1 MSRNNSRRQSQQLSF
16 GEIQS
21 QADDY
26 KRLRDE
32 HNIKTKELFK
42 YLNSTNKEIE
52 QYRKEAKDLRKNRD
66 EINQKIKVK
75 KKKKYELI
83 DKIKEYKNKRNNLK
97 SKDKANGKNY
107 SLIKKY
113 EAETE
118 RLERSIETDQL
129 TIKEENRI
137 IERITELAE
146 KRKELLKYMEEN
158 DELFQIEKDIESIGI
173 ELDNIKENFNVL
185 SKESQE
191 YHEKMVTLYKEI
203 DYINDQRK
211 IKEEEL
217 IINKVKADEYHEL
230 FIKMLNQKKRV
241 RKPKKHYAYK
251 KQMERKTIED
261 EIIKKNLAAAIE
273 KQKKGQRL
281 NMFEARLLLEKGTK
295 EE

>member
-1 MSRNNSRRQSQQLSF
+1 MSRNNSRRQPQHLSF

-26 KRLRDE
+26 KKLRDE
-32 HNIKTKELFK
+32 LNEKTKQIFK

-66 EINQKIKVK
+66 EINQKIKEL
-75 KKKKYELI
+75 KKKKYKLI
-83 DKIKEYKNKRNNLK
+83 DKIKELKNQRNNLK
-97 SKDKANGKNY
+97 SKDKVNGKNY

-158 DELFQIEKDIESIGI
+158 DELYQTEKDIDSIGI
-173 ELDNIKENFNVL
+173 ELDNIKIDFDVL

-191 YHEKMVTLYKEI
+191 YHEKMITLYKEI
-203 DYINDQRK
+203 DYIIDKRK
-211 IKEEEL
+211 FKEEEL
-217 IINKVKADEYHEL
+217 INNKIKADEYHEL

-241 RKPKKHYAYK
+241 RKPKKLYAYK
-251 KQMERKTIED
+251 RQMERKTIED

-273 KQKKGQRL
+273 KQKKGQKL
-281 NMFEARLLLEKGTK
+281 NMFEARLLLERGTK
-295 EE
+295 EK

>member
-66 EINQKIKVK
+66 EINQKIKEK

>member
-1 MSRNNSRRQSQQLSF
+1 MSKNNSRKQSQQLSF

-21 QADDY
+21 QAEDY

-66 EINQKIKVK
+66 EINQKIKSI

-83 DKIKEYKNKRNNLK
+83 DKIKELKNKRNNLK
-97 SKDKANGKNY
+97 SKDKANGNNY

-118 RLERSIETDQL
+118 YLERSIETDQL

-137 IERITELAE
+137 IERITELGE
-146 KRKELLKYMEEN
+146 KGKELLKYMEEN
-158 DELFQIEKDIESIGI
+158 DELFQIEKDIESIEI
-173 ELDNIKENFNVL
+173 ELDNIKENFDVL

-203 DYINDQRK
+203 DYTNDQRK

-217 IINKVKADEYHEL
+217 INNKVKADEYHEL

-241 RKPKKHYAYK
+241 RKPKKPYAYK

-273 KQKKGQRL
+273 KQKKGERL
-281 NMFEARLLLEKGTK
+281 SMFEARLLLEKGSK
-295 EE
+295 EF

>member
-1 MSRNNSRRQSQQLSF
+1 MSRNNSRRQPQQLSF

-26 KRLRDE
+26 KKLRDE
-32 HNIKTKELFK
+32 LNEKTKQIFK

-52 QYRKEAKDLRKNRD
+52 QYRKKAKDLRKNRD
-66 EINQKIKVK
+66 EINQKIKEL
-75 KKKKYELI
+75 KKKKYKLI
-83 DKIKEYKNKRNNLK
+83 DKIKELINQRNNLK
-97 SKDKANGKNY
+97 SKDKVNGKNY

-158 DELFQIEKDIESIGI
+158 DELYQTEKDIDSIGI
-173 ELDNIKENFNVL
+173 ELDNIKVNL
-185 SKESQE
+185 DILPKESQE
-191 YHEKMVTLYKEI
+191 YHEKMITLYKEI
-203 DYINDQRK
+203 DYIIDQRK
-211 IKEEEL
+211 NKEEEL
-217 IINKVKADEYHEL
+217 INNKIKADEYHEL

-241 RKPKKHYAYK
+241 RKPKKLYAYK
-251 KQMERKTIED
+251 RQMERKTIED

-273 KQKKGQRL
+273 KQKKGQKL
-281 NMFEARLLLEKGTK
+281 NMFEARLLLERGTK
-295 EE
+295 EK

>member
-1 MSRNNSRRQSQQLSF
+1 MSKNNSRKQSQQLSF

-21 QADDY
+21 QAEDY

-66 EINQKIKVK
+66 EINQKIKSI

-83 DKIKEYKNKRNNLK
+83 DKIKELKNKRNNLK
-97 SKDKANGKNY
+97 SKDKANGNNY

-118 RLERSIETDQL
+118 YLERSIETDQL

-137 IERITELAE
+137 IERITELGE
-146 KRKELLKYMEEN
+146 KGKELLKYMEEN
-158 DELFQIEKDIESIGI
+158 DELFQIEKDIESIEI
-173 ELDNIKENFNVL
+173 ELDNIKENFDVL

-203 DYINDQRK
+203 DYTNDQRK

-217 IINKVKADEYHEL
+217 INNKVKADEYHEL

-241 RKPKKHYAYK
+241 RKPKKPYAYK
-251 KQMERKTIED
+251 KQMERKTIEN
-261 EIIKKNLAAAIE
+261 EIIKKNLATAIE
-273 KQKKGQRL
+273 KQKKGERL
-281 NMFEARLLLEKGTK
+281 SMFEARLLLEKGSK
-295 EE
+295 E

>member
-1 MSRNNSRRQSQQLSF
+1 MSRNNSRKQSQQLSF

-66 EINQKIKVK
+66 EINQKIKEK

-113 EAETE
+113 EVETE

-173 ELDNIKENFNVL
+173 ELDNIKENFDVL

-217 IINKVKADEYHEL
+217 INNKVKADEYHEL

>member
-1 MSRNNSRRQSQQLSF
+1 MSRNNSRRQPQHLSF

-26 KRLRDE
+26 KKLRDE
-32 HNIKTKELFK
+32 LNEKTKQIFK

-66 EINQKIKVK
+66 EINQKIKEL
-75 KKKKYELI
+75 KKKKYKLI
-83 DKIKEYKNKRNNLK
+83 DKIKELKNQRNNLK
-97 SKDKANGKNY
+97 SKDKVNGKNY

-158 DELFQIEKDIESIGI
+158 DELYQTEKDI
-173 ELDNIKENFNVL
+173 DFV
-185 SKESQE
+185 
-191 YHEKMVTLYKEI
+191 Y
-203 DYINDQRK
+203 
-211 IKEEEL
+211 
-217 IINKVKADEYHEL
+217 
-230 FIKMLNQKKRV
+230 
-241 RKPKKHYAYK
+241 
-251 KQMERKTIED
+251 
-261 EIIKKNLAAAIE
+261 
-273 KQKKGQRL
+273 
-281 NMFEARLLLEKGTK
+281 
-295 EE
+295 

>member
-1 MSRNNSRRQSQQLSF
+1 MSKNNSRKQSQQLSF

-21 QADDY
+21 QAEDY

-66 EINQKIKVK
+66 EINQKIKSI

-83 DKIKEYKNKRNNLK
+83 DKIKELKNKRNNLK
-97 SKDKANGKNY
+97 NKDKANGNNY

-118 RLERSIETDQL
+118 YLERSIETDQL

-137 IERITELAE
+137 IERITELGE
-146 KRKELLKYMEEN
+146 KGKELLKYMEEN
-158 DELFQIEKDIESIGI
+158 DELFQIEKDIESIEI
-173 ELDNIKENFNVL
+173 ELDNIKENFDVL

-203 DYINDQRK
+203 DYTNDQRK

-217 IINKVKADEYHEL
+217 INNKVKADEYHEL

-241 RKPKKHYAYK
+241 RKPKKPYAYK
-251 KQMERKTIED
+251 KQMERKTIEN
-261 EIIKKNLAAAIE
+261 EIIKKNLATAIE
-273 KQKKGQRL
+273 KQKKGERL
-281 NMFEARLLLEKGTK
+281 SMFEARLLLEKGSK
-295 EE
+295 E

>member
-66 EINQKIKVK
+66 EINQKIKEK

-173 ELDNIKENFNVL
+173 ELDNIKENFDVL

-217 IINKVKADEYHEL
+217 INNKVKADEYHEL

>member
-1 MSRNNSRRQSQQLSF
+1 MSRNNSRRQPQHLSF

-26 KRLRDE
+26 KKLRDE
-32 HNIKTKELFK
+32 LNEKTKQIFK

-66 EINQKIKVK
+66 EINQKIKEL
-75 KKKKYELI
+75 KKKKYKLI
-83 DKIKEYKNKRNNLK
+83 DKIKELKNQRNNLK
-97 SKDKANGKNY
+97 SKDKVNGKNY

-146 KRKELLKYMEEN
+146 KLR
-158 DELFQIEKDIESIGI
+158 DEL
-173 ELDNIKENFNVL
+173 
-185 SKESQE
+185 
-191 YHEKMVTLYKEI
+191 
-203 DYINDQRK
+203 NDKRK
-211 IKEEEL
+211 IKEEDL
-217 IINKVKADEYHEL
+217 INNKIKADEYHEL

-241 RKPKKHYAYK
+241 RKPKKLYAYK
-251 KQMERKTIED
+251 RQMERKTIED
-261 EIIKKNLAAAIE
+261 EIIKKNLAIAIE
-273 KQKKGQRL
+273 KQKKGQKL
-281 NMFEARLLLEKGTK
+281 NMFEARLLLERGTK
-295 EE
+295 EK

>member
-1 MSRNNSRRQSQQLSF
+1 MSRNNSRRQPQHLSF

-26 KRLRDE
+26 KKLRDE
-32 HNIKTKELFK
+32 LNEKTKQIFK

-66 EINQKIKVK
+66 EINKKIKEL
-75 KKKKYELI
+75 KKKKYKLI
-83 DKIKEYKNKRNNLK
+83 DKIKELKNQRNNLK
-97 SKDKANGKNY
+97 SKDKVNGKNY

-118 RLERSIETDQL
+118 RSERSIETDQL

-158 DELFQIEKDIESIGI
+158 DELYQTEKDIDSIGI
-173 ELDNIKENFNVL
+173 ELDNIKINFDVL

-191 YHEKMVTLYKEI
+191 YHEKMITLYKEI
-203 DYINDQRK
+203 DYIIDQRK

-217 IINKVKADEYHEL
+217 INNKIKADEYHEL

-241 RKPKKHYAYK
+241 RRPKKPYAYK
-251 KQMERKTIED
+251 KQMERKIIED
-261 EIIKKNLAAAIE
+261 EIIKKNLATAIE
-273 KQKKGQRL
+273 KQKKGAKL
-281 NMFEARLLLEKGTK
+281 NMFEARLLLEKGSK

>member
-1 MSRNNSRRQSQQLSF
+1 MSKNNSRKQSQQLSF

-21 QADDY
+21 QAEDY

-32 HNIKTKELFK
+32 HNIKTKEIFK

-66 EINQKIKVK
+66 EINQKIKSI

-83 DKIKEYKNKRNNLK
+83 DKIKELKNKRNNLK
-97 SKDKANGKNY
+97 SKDKANGNNY

-118 RLERSIETDQL
+118 YLERSIETDQL

-146 KRKELLKYMEEN
+146 KQKDLLKYMEEN
-158 DELFQIEKDIESIGI
+158 DELFQIEKNIDSVGI
-173 ELDNIKENFNVL
+173 ELDNIKANFDVL
-185 SKESQE
+185 SKESQAF
-191 YHEKMVTLYKEI
+191 HEKMVTLYKEV

-217 IINKVKADEYHEL
+217 INNKVKADEYHEL

-241 RKPKKHYAYK
+241 RKPKKPYAYK

-261 EIIKKNLAAAIE
+261 EIIKKNLATAIE

-281 NMFEARLLLEKGTK
+281 NMFEARLLLEKGSK

>member
-1 MSRNNSRRQSQQLSF
+1 MSKNNSRKQSQQLSF

-21 QADDY
+21 QAEDY

-66 EINQKIKVK
+66 EINQKIKSI

-83 DKIKEYKNKRNNLK
+83 DKIKELKNKRNNLK
-97 SKDKANGKNY
+97 NKDKANGNNY

-118 RLERSIETDQL
+118 YLERSIETDQL

-137 IERITELAE
+137 IERITELGE
-146 KRKELLKYMEEN
+146 KGKELLKYMEEN
-158 DELFQIEKDIESIGI
+158 DELFQIEKDIESIEI
-173 ELDNIKENFNVL
+173 ELDNIKENFDVL

-203 DYINDQRK
+203 DYTNDQRK

-217 IINKVKADEYHEL
+217 INNKVKADEYHEL

-241 RKPKKHYAYK
+241 RKPKKPYAYK
-251 KQMERKTIED
+251 KQMERKTIEN
-261 EIIKKNLAAAIE
+261 EIIKKNLATAIE
-273 KQKKGQRL
+273 KQKKGERL
-281 NMFEARLLLEKGTK
+281 SMFEARLLLEKGSK
-295 EE
+295 EF

>member
-66 EINQKIKVK
+66 EINQKIKEK

-173 ELDNIKENFNVL
+173 ELDNIKENFDVL

>member
-1 MSRNNSRRQSQQLSF
+1 MSKNNSRKQSQQLSF

-21 QADDY
+21 QAEDY

-66 EINQKIKVK
+66 EINQKIKSI

-83 DKIKEYKNKRNNLK
+83 DKIKELKNKRNNLK
-97 SKDKANGKNY
+97 SKDKANGNNY

-118 RLERSIETDQL
+118 YLERSIETDQL

-137 IERITELAE
+137 IERITELGE
-146 KRKELLKYMEEN
+146 KGKELLKYMEEN
-158 DELFQIEKDIESIGI
+158 DELFQIEKDIESIEI
-173 ELDNIKENFNVL
+173 ELDNIKENFDVL

-203 DYINDQRK
+203 DYTNDQRK

-217 IINKVKADEYHEL
+217 INNKVKADEYHEL

-241 RKPKKHYAYK
+241 RKPKKPYAYK

-273 KQKKGQRL
+273 KQKKGERL
-281 NMFEARLLLEKGTK
+281 SMFEARLLLEKGSK
-295 EE
+295 E